1 MDKLSY
7 YFEQNLLEQGT
18 ANVVHVLN
26 SCDAFE
32 KNGVGVTLYA
42 TTRKMTQDSIRG
54 MYGLDAKFSIRRIV
68 RFPYIKVMLNGLG
81 MFCYLMMDDNPVILT
96 RNFYFAY
103 LASRLDKVVILEAH
117 QYAFDQQYHTYFF
130 REILKRIACK
140 PNVVLLTNCGSL
152 KDKFREMGVTAP
164 VMVCHNGYDA
174 RKCDTAGVAVD
185 RLGYKAVAMYAGSL
199 NRIKGLGHIEHL
211 AAVNRDVLFYLIGDD
226 HYHAD
231 KDIVEKLKT
240 HENVRFTGKIDHQDV
255 HRHISQADILLV
267 LPTVEGVYNDVTSP
281 IKMFE
286 YMSVGKAI
294 LATGMPSVKEVLKD
308 GRNALMA
315 EDDKLDVETKFRVLV
330 DDEGLRASLGAAA
343 RQDVKMYTWERRAQR
358 IKEYIAARYA
368 GRVVRGSA

>member
-1 MDKLSY
+1 MDTLSY

-32 KNGVGVTLYA
+32 KNGVDVTLYA
-42 TTRKMTQDSIRG
+42 TTRNMTQDSIRR
-54 MYGLDAKFSIRRIV
+54 MYGLDAKFRIRRIV

-103 LASRLDKVVILEAH
+103 LASKLDKVVILEAH
-117 QYAFDQQYHTYFF
+117 QYAFDQPYHTYFF
-130 REILKRIACK
+130 RKILDRIAGK
-140 PNVVLLTNCGSL
+140 QNVVLLANCGSL

-174 RKCDTAGVAVD
+174 RKGETAGVAID
-185 RLGYKAVAMYAGSL
+185 RGGYKAVAMYAGSL
-199 NRIKGLGHIEHL
+199 SRIKGLGHIEHL
-211 AAVNRDVLFYLIGDD
+211 ATDNRDVVFYLMGDD

-231 KDIVEKLKT
+231 KDIVEKLKA
-240 HENVRFTGKIDHQDV
+240 HGNVRFTGKIDHQVV
-255 HRHISQADILLV
+255 HRYIAQADILLV
-267 LPTVEGVYNDVTSP
+267 LPTTEGVYNDVTSP

-308 GRNALMA
+308 GRNALVA
-315 EDDKLDVETKFRVLV
+315 EDDQRDVESKFRALV
-330 DDEGLRASLGAAA
+330 DNEGLRASLGAVAS
-343 RQDVKMYTWERRAQR
+343 QDVKMYTWEQRAQR

-368 GRVVRGSA
+368 DRVVRGSI